1 VAVSHVPEEYINV
14 NTAECRIEKSEDAK
28 PLQCIACYTF
38 WCCPSGCQVLGCR
51 NSQTQKRKC
60 KTFREGKTVPSA
72 VCNLVVAK
80 VEEMGLFF

>member
-1 VAVSHVPEEYINV
+1 MPNHCSALPVIHFGAAPV
-14 NTAECRIEKSEDAK
+14 DAK
-28 PLQCIACYTF
+28 CLDVETA
-38 WCCPSGCQVLGCR
+38 R
-51 NSQTQKRKC
+51 HKRKC